1 MLTILHIV
9 DYQSTHRLHVCL
21 PQVVRSHEPLVAHRA
36 DEVLLAGVGADV
48 ARQLVRPR
56 ELLEAAVPGAGE
68 GSLSCG

>member
-1 MLTILHIV
+1 M
-9 DYQSTHRLHVCL
+9 
-21 PQVVRSHEPLVAHRA
+21 VRSHEPLVAHRA